1 MYSASITFE
10 ITCIVRSNKHGGM
23 KIEKMTPKF
32 LTAIGESFRQN
43 GRLNSNEEFF
53 SSDLGIIVL
62 HNYKIKLIKSTAE
75 NSSPENNSPA
85 NRSQAN
91 GASNGLKIEF
101 NVTTQNP
108 ISSDI
113 KDIAE
118 IIWTIMPACYAEDE
132 SYRFR
137 INMDIDYQNNCRT
150 NMDYQNTYWLD
161 IADVPQNITY
171 VI

>member
-1 MYSASITFE
+1 MYSVSITFE
-10 ITCIVRSNKHGGM
+10 ITCIVQSNKHGDM

-62 HNYKIKLIKSTAE
+62 HNHKIKPIKSTAE
-75 NSSPENNSPA
+75 NSS
-85 NRSQAN
+85 
-91 GASNGLKIEF
+91 SNGLKIEF